1 MPIEADFEQ
10 TLKDIFLLL
19 EEHRIAKLA
28 PDRPTVEHL
37 LDQTSPNVLQVAA
50 SSFLETSMAFD
61 KTALGNR
68 YTCFECEIKFYDLNK
83 NPVCPSCKA
92 DQVEN
97 PNPSARDTFLASL
110 STQGRRKAKKEA
122 AVEKIEKIEEVEEVE
137 TDALDNEDEDEED
150 EEMNAALENEL
161 GEDDLGAEEEEEE
174 EEEAP

>member
-1 MPIEADFEQ
+1 MPIEADFGQ

-19 EEHRIAKLA
+19 EEHKIAELA
-28 PDRPTVEHL
+28 PDRSTVEHL

-122 AVEKIEKIEEVEEVE
+122 AVEKVEAVEEVEEVA
-137 TDALDNEDEDEED
+137 TDALDEDEDED

-161 GEDDLGAEEEEEE
+161 GEDALGADEEEET
-174 EEEAP
+174 P

>member
-1 MPIEADFEQ
+1 
-10 TLKDIFLLL
+10 
-19 EEHRIAKLA
+19 
-28 PDRPTVEHL
+28 
-37 LDQTSPNVLQVAA
+37 
-50 SSFLETSMAFD
+50 MAFD

-122 AVEKIEKIEEVEEVE
+122 AAEKVEVVEEVE
-137 TDALDNEDEDEED
+137 TDAPEDDEDED

-161 GEDDLGAEEEEEE
+161 DEDDEDELGADEEEEGS
-174 EEEAP
+174 